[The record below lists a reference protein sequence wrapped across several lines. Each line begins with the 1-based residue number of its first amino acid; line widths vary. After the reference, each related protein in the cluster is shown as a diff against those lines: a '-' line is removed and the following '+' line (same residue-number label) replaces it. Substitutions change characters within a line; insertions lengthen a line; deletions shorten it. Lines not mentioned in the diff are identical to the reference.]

1 MPRNGEKRRK
11 NKLCR
16 DTAKNEEKTS
26 FAEIRRKTEK
36 KQALPRCGEK
46 RKKTSF
52 AEIRRKTK
60 KKQALPRCGE
70 KRRKNKLCRE
80 TAKNEEKTSF
90 AETRRKTE
98 NKQMLTMKRIFEE
111 DKEIYAEIKT
121 LYDAAFPKNER
132 KEIKYLLEKGQDV
145 GEVYA
150 FFDGEKFV
158 GFTCL
163 LNYHS
168 ICHVIYFAV
177 AENLRDEGYGTKIIK
192 AVCEAKKRKRVLV
205 DIEMEEDDA
214 PNEAQ
219 RVKRKEF
226 YLRNGFKDT
235 EITYRWEGDDYEI
248 LSYGG
253 NCTKGEFRAFWS
265 GIYKKEPLFDF

>member
-1 MPRNGEKRRK
+1 
-11 NKLCR
+11 
-16 DTAKNEEKTS
+16 
-26 FAEIRRKTEK
+26 
-36 KQALPRCGEK
+36 
-46 RKKTSF
+46 
-52 AEIRRKTK
+52 
-60 KKQALPRCGE
+60 
-70 KRRKNKLCRE
+70 
-80 TAKNEEKTSF
+80 
-90 AETRRKTE
+90 
-98 NKQMLTMKRIFEE
+98 MLTMKRIFEE
-111 DKEIYAEIKT
+111 DKEIYAKIKT
-121 LYDAAFPKNER
+121 LYDSAFPKNER

-163 LNYHS
+163 LNYHT

-214 PNEAQ
+214 PNEEQ

>member
-1 MPRNGEKRRK
+1 
-11 NKLCR
+11 
-16 DTAKNEEKTS
+16 
-26 FAEIRRKTEK
+26 
-36 KQALPRCGEK
+36 
-46 RKKTSF
+46 
-52 AEIRRKTK
+52 
-60 KKQALPRCGE
+60 
-70 KRRKNKLCRE
+70 
-80 TAKNEEKTSF
+80 
-90 AETRRKTE
+90 
-98 NKQMLTMKRIFEE
+98 MLTMKRIFEE

-121 LYDAAFPKNER
+121 LYDSAFPKNER

-163 LNYHS
+163 LNYHT

>member
-1 MPRNGEKRRK
+1 MD
-11 NKLCR
+11 KLCR
-16 DTAKNEEKTS
+16 ETAKN
-26 FAEIRRKTEK
+26 AE
-36 KQALPRCGEK
+36 
-46 RKKTSF
+46 
-52 AEIRRKTK
+52 
-60 KKQALPRCGE
+60 
-70 KRRKNKLCRE
+70 KNKLCRE

-90 AETRRKTE
+90 AERRRRTKKKQALPRYGEKRRKNKLCRETAKNGE
-98 NKQMLTMKRIFEE
+98 KKQMLTMKRIFEE
-111 DKEIYAEIKT
+111 DEEIFAEIKT
-121 LYDAAFPKNER
+121 LYDSAFPKNER

-235 EITYRWEGDDYEI
+235 EITYRWEGEDYEI

>member
-1 MPRNGEKRRK
+1 
-11 NKLCR
+11 
-16 DTAKNEEKTS
+16 
-26 FAEIRRKTEK
+26 
-36 KQALPRCGEK
+36 
-46 RKKTSF
+46 
-52 AEIRRKTK
+52 
-60 KKQALPRCGE
+60 
-70 KRRKNKLCRE
+70 
-80 TAKNEEKTSF
+80 
-90 AETRRKTE
+90 
-98 NKQMLTMKRIFEE
+98 MLTMKRIFEE
-111 DKEIYAEIKT
+111 DKEIFAEIKT

-163 LNYHS
+163 LSYHT

-192 AVCEAKKRKRVLV
+192 AVCEAKKHKRVLV

-235 EITYRWEGDDYEI
+235 EITYRWEGEDYEI

-265 GIYKKEPLFDF
+265 GIYQKEPLFDY

>member
-1 MPRNGEKRRK
+1 
-11 NKLCR
+11 
-16 DTAKNEEKTS
+16 
-26 FAEIRRKTEK
+26 
-36 KQALPRCGEK
+36 
-46 RKKTSF
+46 
-52 AEIRRKTK
+52 
-60 KKQALPRCGE
+60 
-70 KRRKNKLCRE
+70 
-80 TAKNEEKTSF
+80 
-90 AETRRKTE
+90 
-98 NKQMLTMKRIFEE
+98 MLTMKRIFEE
-111 DKEIYAEIKT
+111 DKEIFAEIKT
-121 LYDAAFPKNER
+121 LYEAAFPKNER

-163 LNYHS
+163 LSYHT

>member
-1 MPRNGEKRRK
+1 M
-11 NKLCR
+11 
-16 DTAKNEEKTS
+16 
-26 FAEIRRKTEK
+26 
-36 KQALPRCGEK
+36 
-46 RKKTSF
+46 
-52 AEIRRKTK
+52 RRKTK
-60 KKQALPRCGE
+60 KKQALPGDGE
-70 KRRKNKLCRE
+70 KREKNKLCRE

-90 AETRRKTE
+90 AEMRRKTE
-98 NKQMLTMKRIFEE
+98 NKRMLTMKRIFED

-121 LYDAAFPKNER
+121 LYDSAFPKNER

-163 LNYHS
+163 LSYHT

-177 AENLRDEGYGTKIIK
+177 AENLRDEGYGSKIIK

-235 EITYRWEGDDYEI
+235 EITYRWEGEDYEI

-265 GIYKKEPLFDF
+265 GIYQKEPLFDY